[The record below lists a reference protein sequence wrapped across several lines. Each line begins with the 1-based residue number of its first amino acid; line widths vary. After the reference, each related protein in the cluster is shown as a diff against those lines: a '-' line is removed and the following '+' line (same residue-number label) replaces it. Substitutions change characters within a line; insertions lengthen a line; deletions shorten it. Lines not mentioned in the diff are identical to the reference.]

1 MASVTTMDT
10 LQFKGAIIGMILGDG
25 SLSRLEKDRLNSRL
39 SVTSVNKDYLDWKL
53 NMMEHLTKV
62 RINETSYEKTHPTW
76 QTLYK
81 ATSMQHPS
89 YTKLRMRMYHE
100 EGRTIDTHIMKALT
114 PLGVL
119 LWYLDDG
126 SYEEKKTIMA
136 IYSNAYSYSD
146 NMLMA
151 KCMNDNFGLR
161 FNVYQKFSK
170 REGKRYSHLHLAGK
184 DRLKFYEDIIEP
196 FIGKIPNSMMYKVPE
211 KKKLI
216 RLHKRMY
223 E

>member
-1 MASVTTMDT
+1 MACVTTMDT
-10 LQFKGAIIGMILGDG
+10 LQFKGTIIGMILGDG
-25 SLSRLEKDRLNSRL
+25 SLSRIEKNRVNSRL
-39 SVTSVNKDYLDWKL
+39 SVSSINKDYLYWKL
-53 NMMEHLTKV
+53 SIMEELTKV
-62 RINETSYEKTHPTW
+62 RINETLYKKNHPTW
-76 QTLYK
+76 KTLYK
-81 ATSMQHPS
+81 ATSMQHPI

-100 EGRTIDTHIMKALT
+100 KGRTIDTHVMKALT

-136 IYSNAYSYSD
+136 IYSNSYSYSD

-170 REGKRYSHLHLAGK
+170 REGKRYSHLHLAAK

-196 FIGKIPNSMMYKVPE
+196 FIGQIPSSMMYKVPQ
-211 KKKLI
+211 KKKLE
-216 RLHKRMY
+216 RLHKRMF